1 MILIVGATGYLGN
14 MITHKLLAQ
23 GLEVRV
29 LVRSGGN
36 SQPLAEAG
44 AQPVIGDLQDP
55 DSLYAACQGVDTVI
69 STAATRTYDYRET
82 AQAADV
88 RGYQNLF
95 KTAKAAGVSHFILVS
110 AVGADACSSIPYI
123 AAKGEMEADL
133 RASGMD
139 FTIIR
144 PSYFMDFW
152 FMGLVL
158 GPAMKGEPV
167 WVLGEGKDPHCPVV
181 AGDVAEFV
189 VTAVGHPAARNRVIV
204 VAGPQPLSLR
214 DAALV
219 AERILGKPVPVK
231 SFDPAAAPPEL
242 SPLTIQ
248 LMTLSSPIDFTK
260 ETAQAAEEFGIRQT
274 SLDKYLQG
282 ILTKAA

>member
-1 MILIVGATGYLGN
+1 MILIIGATGYLGN
-14 MITHKLLAQ
+14 MITRKLLAQ
-23 GLEVRV
+23 GLEIRV

-44 AQPVIGDLQDP
+44 AQPVQGDLQDP
-55 DSLYAACQGVDTVI
+55 ASLHAACQGVDTVI
-69 STAATRTYDYRET
+69 STAGTRTYDYRET
-82 AQAADV
+82 NQAADV
-88 RGYQNLF
+88 CGYKNLF
-95 KTAKAAGVSHFILVS
+95 KAAKAAGVGHFILIS
-110 AVGADACSSIPYI
+110 AVGADPCSPIPYI
-123 AAKGEMEADL
+123 AAKGQMETDL

-152 FMGLVL
+152 FMGLVF

-167 WVLGEGKDPHCPVV
+167 WVLGEGNDPHSPVV

-189 VTAVGHPAARNRVIV
+189 VTAAGHPAARNRVIV

-214 DAALV
+214 EAALV
-219 AERILGKPVPVK
+219 AERILGKPVLVK
-231 SFDPAAAPPEL
+231 SFDPAAAPAEL
-242 SPLTIQ
+242 SPLTVQ
-248 LMTLSSPIDFTK
+248 LMTLSSPADFTK
-260 ETAQAAEEFGIRQT
+260 ETAQAAGEFGIRQT
-274 SLDKYLQG
+274 TLDEFLQG